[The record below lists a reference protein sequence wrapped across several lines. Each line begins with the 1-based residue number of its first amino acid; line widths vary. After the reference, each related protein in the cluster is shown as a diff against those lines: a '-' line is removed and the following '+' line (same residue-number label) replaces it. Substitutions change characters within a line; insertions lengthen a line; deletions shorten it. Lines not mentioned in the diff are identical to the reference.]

1 MWIAILVEFMLIIS
15 YAQSYGQSSNLD
27 NTDINEVIT
36 LDKVPISL
44 AVDPDAEKVY
54 VANRTKHSIGY

>member
-44 AVDPDAEKVY
+44 TVDPDAEKVY

>member
-1 MWIAILVEFMLIIS
+1 M
-15 YAQSYGQSSNLD
+15 
-27 NTDINEVIT
+27 VIT

-54 VANRTKHSIGY
+54 VANRIKHSIGY